1 MELAKTD
8 RSRSHQFCT
17 RLVDHYVG
25 SRQVGHQFGNRPVG
39 DQFGNRPVGRQL
51 DLAMTTNRAA
61 VGESDEID
69 YLRSA
74 TKLTNYQISKG
85 IQPE

>member
-1 MELAKTD
+1 MLVADRSVINLVTDLSVINLVTD
-8 RSRSHQFCT
+8 RS
-17 RLVDHYVG
+17 VAK
-25 SRQVGHQFGNRPVG
+25 
-39 DQFGNRPVGRQL
+39 L